1 MSVWERSWN
10 MNAGS
15 NGLKKTQ
22 FSLERHQTDGIV
34 YYTMKI
40 EKLGAAT
47 DASEAEAWS
56 NCRLVQRGLYPMPW
70 SPVKSLKPFDGTD
83 ITESINEW
91 LDRVSA
97 VTLRLEGELEI
108 VGEPR
113 TRPNHRRRSG
123 HADGRHHVRGQGC
136 RRYQKAKEARP
147 AARSHSFDGRRHF
160 DRRRSGWDRPRRSD
174 RSPAQRKQESVMLNA
189 STVQARN
196 SGRHL
201 VLLKENSRSP
211 STRTTFSSCSKR
223 VA

>member
-40 EKLGAAT
+40 EKLGAAA

-70 SPVKSLKPFDGTD
+70 APVKSLKPFDGTD
-83 ITESINEW
+83 ITASIDEW
-91 LDRVSA
+91 LERVSA

-108 VGEPR
+108 VGEPADKTKPSTAIPVTPMAVTMFVAKDAVD
-113 TRPNHRRRSG
+113 TR
-123 HADGRHHVRGQGC
+123 
-136 RRYQKAKEARP
+136 KAKKRDLLLVRI
-147 AARSHSFDGRRHF
+147 RSTGAGTSIVGGPDGTGHG
-160 DRRRSGWDRPRRSD
+160 DP
-174 RSPAQRKQESVMLNA
+174 
-189 STVQARN
+189 T
-196 SGRHL
+196 
-201 VLLKENSRSP
+201 
-211 STRTTFSSCSKR
+211 
-223 VA
+223 